1 MSRFNRLLDATFT
14 PPRRWVLN
22 TALSFDGD
30 WLNEEEIAQLKSIG
44 VRINTKGKVTV
55 SKGFDTD
62 LASVP
67 RFAWAFIAP
76 FDIARAAVIHD
87 YLYSKI
93 RDYRAD
99 CAQSDVAEDIELI
112 KDCKVAADT
121 MFLEGMKVSEPKVAP
136 WKIWAAH
143 RSVVMFGN
151 GSIVPR

>member
-30 WLNEEEIAQLKSIG
+30 WLTEEEVNQLKSIG
-44 VRINTKGKVTV
+44 VRITSKGKVTV
-55 SKGFDTD
+55 NKGFDTD

-67 RFAWAFIAP
+67 RAAWAFIAP
-76 FDIARAAVIHD
+76 FDIARAAVVHD

-99 CAQSDVAEDIELI
+99 CAQSGVQENKELI
-112 KDCKVAADT
+112 KACKKASDMV
-121 MFLEGMKVSEPKVAP
+121 FLEGMKMSEPAVAG
-136 WKIWAAH
+136 WKIWCAH
-143 RSVVMFGN
+143 RAVVMFGN